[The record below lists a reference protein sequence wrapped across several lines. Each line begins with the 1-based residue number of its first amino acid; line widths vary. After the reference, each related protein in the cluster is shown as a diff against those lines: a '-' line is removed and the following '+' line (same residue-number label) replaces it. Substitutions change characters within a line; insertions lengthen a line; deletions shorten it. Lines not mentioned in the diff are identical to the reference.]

1 MIELK
6 KLNVHR
12 IVDSEEAAARLE
24 ADGFTVGTK
33 EAKPNFSGMKVDEL
47 RAYAEA
53 KGIDLGNAMKK
64 DDIIKALTAKPAAK
78 PAAPPAK

>member
-24 ADGFTVGTK
+24 ADGFEVVTK
-33 EAKPNFSGMKVDEL
+33 EAEPNFSAMKVDEL
-47 RAYAEA
+47 RAYAEG
-53 KGIDLGNAMKK
+53 KEIDLADAVKK
-64 DDIIKALTAKPAAK
+64 DDIIKALKTKPAA

>member
-24 ADGFTVGTK
+24 ADGFTVINK
-33 EAKPNFSGMKVDEL
+33 NAEPDFVSMKVAEL
-47 RAYAEA
+47 RAYADG
-53 KGIDLGNAMKK
+53 KGISLGGAAKK
-64 DDIIKALTAKPAAK
+64 DDIIKAIKARPTSPKPMK
-78 PAAPPAK
+78 

>member
-24 ADGFTVGTK
+24 TDGFEVVTK
-33 EAKPNFSGMKVDEL
+33 EAEPDFSAMKVDEL
-47 RAYAEA
+47 RAYAEG
-53 KGIDLGNAMKK
+53 KGIDLGGAVKK
-64 DDIIKALTAKPAAK
+64 DDIIKAIKAKPVD

>member
-24 ADGFTVGTK
+24 ADGFTVVTK
-33 EAKPNFSGMKVDEL
+33 EAKPNFTSMKVDEL
-47 RAYAEA
+47 RAYADG
-53 KGIDLGNAMKK
+53 KGIDLGDVTKK
-64 DDIIKALTAKPAAK
+64 DDIIKALTIKSVAT
-78 PAAPPAK
+78 PPAK

>member
-24 ADGFTVGTK
+24 ADGFTVINK
-33 EAKPNFSGMKVDEL
+33 NAEPDFVSMKVAEL
-47 RAYAEA
+47 RAYADG
-53 KGIDLGNAMKK
+53 KGIDLGGAAKK
-64 DDIIKALTAKPAAK
+64 DDIIKAIKARPTPPKPMK
-78 PAAPPAK
+78 

>member
-24 ADGFTVGTK
+24 ANGFEVVTK
-33 EAKPNFSGMKVDEL
+33 EAEPDFSSMKVAEL
-47 RAYAEA
+47 RAYADG
-53 KGIDLGNAMKK
+53 KGIDLGDATKK
-64 DDIIKALTAKPAAK
+64 EDIIKALKAKPEA
-78 PAAPPAK
+78 PVAPPAN

>member
-24 ADGFTVGTK
+24 ADGFEVVTK
-33 EAKPNFSGMKVDEL
+33 EAEPDFPTMKVDEL
-47 RAYAEA
+47 RAYAEG
-53 KGIDLGNAMKK
+53 KGIDLTEAMKK
-64 DDIIKALTAKPAAK
+64 DDIIKAIKTKPAA